1 MESMEKS
8 SSSATAP
15 ADNLTDISPTY
26 KGRRIQAPP
35 EVHVKAVQV
44 LQRLL
49 RPAASVLDIA
59 AGQGALTARAMDAGF
74 TLASTSWNDKA
85 GVEGV
90 PVYNID
96 LDHPFGPDDVG
107 GRQYDAVLCVE
118 VIEHVQ
124 SPATLLASMRRVL
137 RDDGCLVIS
146 TPNVES
152 ALSRLQILK
161 RGYPEMFSTTEVT
174 QNRHIA
180 VPLRNV
186 LDQLCRLAGFDI
198 VERHFL
204 PPEKGLGSGL
214 GRLVKSAALYFVTR
228 FTQGDVHGANRMYVL
243 RKAAPQP
250 DSPTE
255 YY

>member
-1 MESMEKS
+1 MRESTAAE
-8 SSSATAP
+8 TAP
-15 ADNLTDISPTY
+15 QSSLTDVSPTY

-35 EVHVKAVQV
+35 EVHVKAVEV
-44 LQRLL
+44 LRRLSQPGAL
-49 RPAASVLDIA
+49 VLDIA

-74 TLASTSWNDKA
+74 KLASTSWNDKA

-96 LDHPFGPDDVG
+96 LDHPFDADDVG
-107 GRQYDAVLCVE
+107 GRQYDAVLCIE

-137 RDDGCLVIS
+137 RDDGCLLIS

-152 ALSRLQILK
+152 ALSRLQVLK
-161 RGYPEMFSTTEVT
+161 RGYPEMFSTVEVT

-204 PPEKGLGSGL
+204 PEEKGLGSGL
-214 GRLVKSAALYFVTR
+214 GRLAKSAALFFVAR
-228 FTQGDVHGANRMYVL
+228 FMQGDVHGANRMYVL
-243 RKAAPQP
+243 RKAAPQS